1 MQQKVN
7 NCNQLKEYIYI
18 SCSANVIFQTKTQL
32 YFNASAYELGKI
44 WQKHWRKNG
53 RQFLPECSFGRNSD
67 VGVRADRGCGIQ
79 VISAD
84 VIQGVAETTAHGTAV
99 IPAKDRQWQ

>member
-1 MQQKVN
+1 MQ
-7 NCNQLKEYIYI
+7 CNITWGE
-18 SCSANVIFQTKTQL
+18 
-32 YFNASAYELGKI
+32 I

-53 RQFLPECSFGRNSD
+53 GNSYLSVLSGWNSD

-84 VIQGVAETTAHGTAV
+84 VIQGVAETTAHRTAV